1 MTTDFLVE
9 GMSCGHCIN
18 AVTEAVHTLDPTAQ
32 VDVNLDT
39 RHVRIQSDV
48 DHFVLSQ
55 ALQDAGYRPTLLNV
69 TTAGPGL

>member
-18 AVTEAVHTLDPTAQ
+18 AVTQAVHTLDPAAQ

-39 RHVRIQSDV
+39 RHVRIQSEV
-48 DHFVLSQ
+48 DRFVLSQ
-55 ALQDAGYRPTLLNV
+55 ALQNAGYTATL
-69 TTAGPGL
+69 TDITSHSPGL